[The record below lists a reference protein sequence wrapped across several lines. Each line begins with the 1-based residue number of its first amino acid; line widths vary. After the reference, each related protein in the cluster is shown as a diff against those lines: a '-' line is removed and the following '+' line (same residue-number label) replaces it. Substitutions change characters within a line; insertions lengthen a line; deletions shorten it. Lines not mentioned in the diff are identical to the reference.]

1 MISLPTTKFS
11 VKSQAKG
18 FDEVEHI
25 SYANVFSTKCTM
37 PVGRQSSQKQ
47 YKALSI
53 HARVSAAV
61 NISLTWPWTEPCVF
75 SITSRYAAFMDRSS
89 PWNWHNGAPGG
100 LPA

>member
-53 HARVSAAV
+53 RARVSAAV
-61 NISLTWPWTEPCVF
+61 NISLT
-75 SITSRYAAFMDRSS
+75 
-89 PWNWHNGAPGG
+89 
-100 LPA
+100 